1 MNSTLKSFKRHVKN
15 NNNNNNNNV
24 KKMQTSKNLCDNKS
38 KNQPRIS

>member
-1 MNSTLKSFKRHVKN
+1 MNSTLKSFKRHVKKKKK
-15 NNNNNNNNV
+15 NNNNV